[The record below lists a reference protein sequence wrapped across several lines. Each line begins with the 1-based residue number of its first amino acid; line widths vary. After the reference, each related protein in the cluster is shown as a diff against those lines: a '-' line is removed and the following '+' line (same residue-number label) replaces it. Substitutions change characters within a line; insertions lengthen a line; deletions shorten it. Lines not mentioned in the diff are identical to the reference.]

1 MMLEQLY
8 TFYHCNTGVRRYN
21 TFYEILAVML
31 KSLLNARSEQCFA
44 QESQDQN
51 PDTCVTSDVKKM
63 VKESI
68 GRYNLILNQTIN

>member
-1 MMLEQLY
+1 
-8 TFYHCNTGVRRYN
+8 
-21 TFYEILAVML
+21 ML

-44 QESQDQN
+44 QESQDQT

-68 GRYNLILNQTIN
+68 GRYNLILNQSIN